1 MGGRSRSG
9 GCEALRSRCSSGAND
24 RGLASFG
31 RGGCCLGGNLGGR
44 GTGLGTGLGTGGRSR
59 LHSGGVLIF
68 ALITAVFWSSIQ
80 TTGFGGLGHLIT
92 VIFPDVELV
101 GALKAVGELGL
112 EGARV
117 AEVVGAGGHNHTTLE
132 S

>member
-1 MGGRSRSG
+1 MRGRSRSG
-9 GCEALRSRCSSGAND
+9 GCEALRSGCSSGAND

-31 RGGCCLGGNLGGR
+31 RGGCCLGGSLGGR
-44 GTGLGTGLGTGGRSR
+44 GTGLGAGGRSR

-68 ALITAVFWSSIQ
+68 ALISAVLWSSIQ

-101 GALKAVGELGL
+101 SALKAVGELGL